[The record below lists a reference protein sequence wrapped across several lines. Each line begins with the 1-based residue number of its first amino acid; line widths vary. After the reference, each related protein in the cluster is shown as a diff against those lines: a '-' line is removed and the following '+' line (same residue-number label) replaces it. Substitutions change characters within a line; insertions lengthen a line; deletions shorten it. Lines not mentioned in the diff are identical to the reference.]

1 MIVIRNLKEKKKR
14 KDKTTKENKEE
25 NLFTKK

>member
-14 KDKTTKENKEE
+14 KDKTTKGNKEA